1 VIVSE
6 QWLREWVRVDLTSQE
21 LSHRLTMGGL
31 EVDALEEV
39 AASFSGVIVAEIV
52 SAEPH
57 PDADKLRV
65 CQVETGSGVVQ
76 IVCGAPNACAGL
88 KAPLAQVGAVLPGDF
103 KIKKA
108 KLRGVESQGML
119 CAAAE
124 LTISED
130 NAGLMAL
137 PQDAPVG
144 TDLREY
150 LALDDHTIEIG
161 LTPNRADCLS
171 IAGLARDL
179 AVLTN
184 GDFIDKQTPAT
195 PVTSD
200 STFDVSIEDTKRCP
214 RYLGRVIEGV
224 DLSRPSPLYIQERL
238 RRSGIRAIDA
248 AVDITNYVMLELGQ
262 PLHAFD
268 LDVLAGGIV
277 VRTAQEGETL
287 VLLDGSE
294 QALSMDTLL
303 IADQQK
309 PLALAGIMGGEH
321 SGVSAQ
327 TTNLFLESA
336 FFTPELL
343 AGVARRYGLHTDASH
358 RFERGVDPEL
368 AKRALE
374 VATALLLEVVGG
386 EAGPITEVCDRDQLP
401 CAEPIRLHRTHAH
414 QILGF
419 EMADERIES
428 ILLGLGFTL
437 DTIEGGW
444 SCQAP
449 SWRFD
454 MEIEADLIEE
464 LARVHGYDDIPLFS
478 LSGEIHAKLPTETI
492 RPERRVKREL
502 AARGFSEVITFSFI
516 APDQQCRFDPD
527 TAPVALRNPISSD
540 LAVMRTSLIPGL
552 LNVLRHNFNRQQRRL
567 KIFESGLR
575 FLPGQG
581 TIQEPMLALA
591 MTGARSEESWSATDS
606 AVDFYDLKGEIE
618 ALFAPSGAHAVF
630 VPAVFPGLH
639 DGQTAE
645 IIVNGESVGV
655 LGRVHPDTAGYWDLP
670 SATYVAQLK
679 RSAVCSQTVP
689 QYTDISRFPE
699 VRRDIAVLLSR
710 THRVGDVVA
719 ALTATQFPD
728 LQRVVVFDVY
738 AGQGVPE
745 GMQSVALGLTFQN
758 VSRTLDDA
766 EITGHVA
773 DLVAILQEQ
782 FDAVL
787 RS

>member
-1 VIVSE
+1 MIVSE
-6 QWLREWVRVDLTSQE
+6 QWLREWVRVGLDSQE

-31 EVDALEEV
+31 EVDALDDV
-39 AASFSGVIVAEIV
+39 AAPFSGVIVAEII
-52 SAEPH
+52 SAEAH

-65 CQVETGSGVVQ
+65 CQVETGAGAVQ
-76 IVCGAPNACAGL
+76 IVCGAPNARVGL

-130 NAGLMAL
+130 NAGLMEL
-137 PQDAPVG
+137 PHDAPVG
-144 TDLREY
+144 ADLREY

-179 AVLTN
+179 AVLTD
-184 GDFIDKQTPAT
+184 GDFIGKETPVS
-195 PVTSD
+195 PVTSEN
-200 STFDVSIEDTKRCP
+200 TFDVSIEDTRRCP
-214 RYLGRVIEGV
+214 RYLGRVINDV
-224 DLSRPSPLYIQERL
+224 DLSRPSPLYVQERL
-238 RRSGIRAIDA
+238 RRAGIRAIDA

-268 LDVLAGGIV
+268 LDVLSGGIV
-277 VRTAQEGETL
+277 VRTAQAGETL

-294 QALSMDTLL
+294 QTLSEDTLL

-321 SGVSAQ
+321 SGVSA
-327 TTNLFLESA
+327 TTTSLFLESA

-368 AKRALE
+368 ARQALE
-374 VATALLLEVVGG
+374 AATTLLLEVVGG
-386 EAGPITEVCDRDQLP
+386 EAGPITEVCDPDQLP
-401 CAEPIRLHRTHAH
+401 CATPIHLSRTHAH
-414 QILGF
+414 QVLGF
-419 EMADERIES
+419 EMADGRLEA
-428 ILLGLGFTL
+428 ILSGLGVELEAT
-437 DTIEGGW
+437 ESGW
-444 SCQAP
+444 SCRAP

-454 MEIEADLIEE
+454 MDIEADLIEE
-464 LARVHGYDDIPLFS
+464 LARVHGYDDIPLFA
-478 LSGEIHAKLPTETI
+478 LTGPIHAKLRSETD

-516 APDQQCRFDPD
+516 APDQQRRFDPD

-552 LNVLRHNFNRQQRRL
+552 LNVLRHNLNRQQRRL

-575 FLPGQG
+575 FLPGQS

-591 MTGARSEESWSATDS
+591 MTGPRLEESWSATD
-606 AVDFYDLKGEIE
+606 AALDFYDLKGEIE
-618 ALFAPSGAHAVF
+618 ALLLPSGHNVAF
-630 VPAVFPGLH
+630 EPAVYPGLH

-645 IIVNGESVGV
+645 IIVNDVPVGV
-655 LGRVHPDTAGYWDLP
+655 IGRVHPDTAAYWDLP
-670 SATYVAQLK
+670 SATFVAQLQ
-679 RSAVCSQTVP
+679 RAAVCLQTVP
-689 QYTDISRFPE
+689 QYADISRFPE

-710 THRVGDVVA
+710 AHRVGDVVSTLK
-719 ALTATQFPD
+719 ALELAD
-728 LQRVVVFDVY
+728 LQRIVVFDVY

-766 EITGHVA
+766 EIADHVA
-773 DLVAILQEQ
+773 SLVATLQQ
-782 FDAVL
+782 RFDAVL

>member
-1 VIVSE
+1 MIVSE
-6 QWLREWVRVDLTSQE
+6 QWLREWVRVDLDSQE

-31 EVDALEEV
+31 EVDALDDV
-39 AASFSGVIVAEIV
+39 AAPFSGVIVAEII
-52 SAEPH
+52 SAEAH

-65 CQVETGSGVVQ
+65 CQVETGAGAVQ
-76 IVCGAPNACAGL
+76 IVCGAPNARVGL

-130 NAGLMAL
+130 NAGLMEL
-137 PQDAPVG
+137 PHDAPVG
-144 TDLREY
+144 ADLREY

-179 AVLTN
+179 AVLTD
-184 GDFIDKQTPAT
+184 GDFIGKETPVS
-195 PVTSD
+195 PVTSEN
-200 STFDVSIEDTKRCP
+200 TFDVSIEDTRRCP
-214 RYLGRVIEGV
+214 RYLGRVINGV
-224 DLSRPSPLYIQERL
+224 DLSRPSPLYVQERL
-238 RRSGIRAIDA
+238 RRAGIRAIDA

-277 VRTAQEGETL
+277 VRTAQAGETL

-294 QALSMDTLL
+294 QTLSEGTLL

-321 SGVSAQ
+321 SGVSAT

-368 AKRALE
+368 ARQALE
-374 VATALLLEVVGG
+374 AATALLLEVVGG
-386 EAGPITEVCDRDQLP
+386 EAGPITEVCDPDQLP
-401 CAEPIRLHRTHAH
+401 CATPIQLSRTHAH
-414 QILGF
+414 QVLGF
-419 EMADERIES
+419 EMADGRIEA
-428 ILLGLGFTL
+428 ILSGLGFALEAT
-437 DTIEGGW
+437 ESGW
-444 SCQAP
+444 SCRAP

-454 MEIEADLIEE
+454 MDIEADLIEE
-464 LARVHGYDDIPLFS
+464 LARVHGYDDIPLFA
-478 LSGEIHAKLPTETI
+478 LTGPIHAKLRSETD

-516 APDQQCRFDPD
+516 APDQQRRFDPD
-527 TAPVALRNPISSD
+527 TAPVALRNPISAD

-552 LNVLRHNFNRQQRRL
+552 LNVLRHNLNRQQRRL

-575 FLPGQG
+575 FLPGQS

-591 MTGARSEESWSATDS
+591 MTGPRLAESWSAPD
-606 AVDFYDLKGEIE
+606 AALDFYDLKGEIE
-618 ALFAPSGAHAVF
+618 ALLLPSGHNAVF
-630 VPAVFPGLH
+630 EPAVYPGLH

-645 IIVNGESVGV
+645 IVVNDVPVGV
-655 LGRVHPDTAGYWDLP
+655 IGRVHPDTAAHWDLP
-670 SATYVAQLK
+670 SATFVAQLQ
-679 RSAVCSQTVP
+679 RSAVCLQTVP

-710 THRVGDVVA
+710 AHRVGNVVSTLK
-719 ALTATQFPD
+719 ALELED
-728 LQRVVVFDVY
+728 LQRIVVFDVY
-738 AGQGVPE
+738 AGQGVSE

-766 EITGHVA
+766 EIADHVA
-773 DLVAILQEQ
+773 SLVATLQQ
-782 FDAVL
+782 RFDAVL